1 MERDSFQVGG
11 ENILIVDDSLEIL
24 QILSETLSQYGY
36 RVQSVV
42 SGSMALT
49 AVKSAPPDLIL
60 LDIHMPQID
69 GYQVCR
75 QLKASE
81 ITSDIPIIFLS
92 GLHDVLEKIKA
103 FQMGGADYITK
114 PFQFQELLARV
125 KHQITIQ
132 RLSRQL
138 KKQNQQLEREIA
150 QRRKAELKAIAA
162 SQAKSNF
169 LSNMS
174 HELRTPLNTILG
186 FVKLMREDSLFNSEQ
201 QENITIIHSSA
212 KHLLELINDI
222 LEFSKIE
229 SGIISLD
236 KISFDLYSLLDNIAE
251 MFQIKVE
258 QKNIKLNF
266 ILAPNVPQYI
276 YTDAKKLRSCLSN
289 LIGNAIAATAMQW
302 YKFNSQGIITLRV
315 NFTQDETRG
324 QGDKENINLSISPH
338 PPLSP

>member
-114 PFQFQELLARV
+114 QFQFQELLARV

-138 KKQNQQLEREIA
+138 NE
-150 QRRKAELKAIAA
+150 
-162 SQAKSNF
+162 
-169 LSNMS
+169 
-174 HELRTPLNTILG
+174 
-186 FVKLMREDSLFNSEQ
+186 
-201 QENITIIHSSA
+201 
-212 KHLLELINDI
+212 HL
-222 LEFSKIE
+222 
-229 SGIISLD
+229 
-236 KISFDLYSLLDNIAE
+236 
-251 MFQIKVE
+251 
-258 QKNIKLNF
+258 
-266 ILAPNVPQYI
+266 
-276 YTDAKKLRSCLSN
+276 
-289 LIGNAIAATAMQW
+289 
-302 YKFNSQGIITLRV
+302 
-315 NFTQDETRG
+315 
-324 QGDKENINLSISPH
+324 
-338 PPLSP
+338 